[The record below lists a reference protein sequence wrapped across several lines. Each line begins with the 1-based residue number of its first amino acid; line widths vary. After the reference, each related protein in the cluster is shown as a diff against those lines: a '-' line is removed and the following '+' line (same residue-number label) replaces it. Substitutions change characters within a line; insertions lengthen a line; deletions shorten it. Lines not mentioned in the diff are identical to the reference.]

1 MKFFCLVNIQTVT
14 IIFTKI
20 GNRFQ
25 MMEPN
30 IFSTAGPRKL
40 NQKPSKKSRKPKM
53 KTENNDT
60 ENEN

>member
-1 MKFFCLVNIQTVT
+1 
-14 IIFTKI
+14 
-20 GNRFQ
+20 

-53 KTENNDT
+53 NTENDDT